1 MEIPLNVTTKPPTHA
16 HIPETERP
24 VHSVPADDLIA
35 AGKRLREMV
44 PRASHGVWKR
54 PKDRTHADPLRTHAA
69 IAVHVLPRF
78 CQCHG
83 VRSVD
88 GAGYRRPRPGLR
100 RLPSAQLRRIRHA
113 RTEHRLRH
121 QRLRRDLAGA
131 LGMGRQTAG
140 CLVRPGRAGQW
151 PVGVGGPR
159 RGSRGGTQLSRAVAR
174 GRGNEPAR
182 RLVRQDRDRGFF
194 RPGR

>member
-1 MEIPLNVTTKPPTHA
+1 MRSLSSSFGAALT
-16 HIPETERP
+16 
-24 VHSVPADDLIA
+24 PADGDSVERHDETADPRSYSGNRAPGTFGASGRSYRCRQA
-35 AGKRLREMV
+35 AARDGPTGEPRCVEASQGPSGSVGVARGLRR
-44 PRASHGVWKR
+44 RAHA
-54 PKDRTHADPLRTHAA
+54 RTHADPLRTHAA

-151 PVGVGGPR
+151 PVG
-159 RGSRGGTQLSRAVAR
+159 SDRAR
-174 GRGNEPAR
+174 
-182 RLVRQDRDRGFF
+182 
-194 RPGR
+194 